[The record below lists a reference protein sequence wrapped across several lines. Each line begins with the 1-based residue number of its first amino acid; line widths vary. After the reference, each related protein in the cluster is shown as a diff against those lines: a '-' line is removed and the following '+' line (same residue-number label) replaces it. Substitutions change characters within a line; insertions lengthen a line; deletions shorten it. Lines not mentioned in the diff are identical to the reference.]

1 MAETVQESRNESEPM
16 PISKETILAGTDSS
30 CYESGG
36 KTGGIKKDGM
46 IQRIE
51 CPGEGFECHLQKV
64 LEMPVWNGEC
74 VMSGRSAWWLG
85 VR

>member
-16 PISKETILAGTDSS
+16 PISKETILAGTDSL

-46 IQRIE
+46 IQRLNARVKGLNVI
-51 CPGEGFECHLQKV
+51 CRRFWKCRCGMVNVSCQVDQPGG
-64 LEMPVWNGEC
+64 
-74 VMSGRSAWWLG
+74 
-85 VR
+85 